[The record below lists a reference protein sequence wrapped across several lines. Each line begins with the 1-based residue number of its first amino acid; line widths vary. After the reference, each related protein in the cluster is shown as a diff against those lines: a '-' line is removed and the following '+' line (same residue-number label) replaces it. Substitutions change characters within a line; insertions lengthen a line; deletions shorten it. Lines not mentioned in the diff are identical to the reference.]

1 MAWNQPSDRDTR
13 PAKKKAKRSA
23 VALPVIG
30 VALLAVVGVLVVVF
44 HGGEAETP
52 KRPDKKP
59 TKTEV
64 PAPAPKAETQ
74 EPTTPGQK
82 IMEIIRKRGG
92 RKNLTEEDKEEI
104 KLLQAENVARANET
118 APATPKFTTP
128 FECHTDQVI
137 AMVLTAGESIPPFP
151 GTSDSLDKEFV
162 RSLSVPIV
170 INDDD
175 DEKTKEIKRLVIET
189 RKEIDE
195 QMRTGKSFRT
205 ILEEHRKATEDNA
218 QFKKEALAI
227 AREMV
232 DEGETGMA
240 DEFVEKANEKLGE
253 RGATPI
259 SRPLTAEERRERIL
273 QRKLER
279 EQNKEN
285 TK

>member
-13 PAKKKAKRSA
+13 PEKKKTKRSA

-30 VALLAVVGVLVVVF
+30 VALLAVVGVLVVF
-44 HGGEAETP
+44 CQGGEAETP

-59 TKTEV
+59 TKAEI

-74 EPTTPGQK
+74 EPTPGQK
-82 IMEIIRKRGG
+82 IMDIIRKRGG

-104 KLLQAENVARANET
+104 KLLQAENVARSNEA
-118 APATPKFTTP
+118 APATPKFSTP

-195 QMRTGKSFRT
+195 QIRTGKSFRT

-240 DEFVEKANEKLGE
+240 DEFVEKANEKLAE
-253 RGATPI
+253 KGATPI

-273 QRKLER
+273 QRKLDR

-285 TK
+285 SK

>member
-1 MAWNQPSDRDTR
+1 MAWNQPNGHDTR
-13 PAKKKAKRSA
+13 PAKKKTLLNS

-30 VALLAVVGVLVVVF
+30 VVLFAVVVALVVVF
-44 HGGEAETP
+44 RGGDAEASKHHGKTLSKAETP
-52 KRPDKKP
+52 ASRASK
-59 TKTEV
+59 V
-64 PAPAPKAETQ
+64 ATQ
-74 EPTTPGQK
+74 EPTPGQK
-82 IMEIIRKRGG
+82 IMDIIRKRGG

-104 KLLQAENVARANET
+104 KLLQAENMARASDAT
-118 APATPKFTTP
+118 PATPKFTTP

-175 DEKTKEIKRLVIET
+175 DEKTKEVKRLVIET

-195 QMRTGKSFRT
+195 QMRKGKSFRT

-218 QFKKEALAI
+218 QLKREALAI

-232 DEGETGMA
+232 DEGEAGMA
-240 DEFVEKANEKLGE
+240 DEFVEKANEMLGE
-253 RGATPI
+253 KGAAPI